1 MNREVTIIAEESVD
15 PKFGTGVV
23 QICTYGD
30 KEDVKTVI
38 KHKLPVIR
46 LINETGKITE
56 AGCKYAGLYLN
67 QARAAIVADLT
78 AAGLLEKTEKIQQEV
93 GVCDRCKTHVEILE
107 RQAMVHENHGPLR
120 SRQRRT
126 LTKSPGTQIT
136 CETA

>member
-1 MNREVTIIAEESVD
+1 MNREVTVIAEESVD
-15 PKFGTGVV
+15 PSFGTGVV

-46 LINETGKITE
+46 LLTENGQISE
-56 AGCKYAGLYLN
+56 AGGKYAGLYLN
-67 QARAAIVADLT
+67 QARAAIVADFT

-107 RQAMVHENHGPLR
+107 QKQWFMKTMALPKQWRRPLTR
-120 SRQRRT
+120 LLGIQTS
-126 LTKSPGTQIT
+126 
-136 CETA
+136 